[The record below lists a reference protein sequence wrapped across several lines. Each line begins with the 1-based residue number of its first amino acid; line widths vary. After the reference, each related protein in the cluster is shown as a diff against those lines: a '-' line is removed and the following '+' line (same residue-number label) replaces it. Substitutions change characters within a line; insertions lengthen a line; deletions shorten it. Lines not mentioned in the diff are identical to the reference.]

1 MIFENSFFEESKN
14 GGGTLAAL
22 TKRAIYASFLK
33 FLNERPLDKITVKDI
48 VDDCKI
54 NRKTFYY
61 YFSDIYAM
69 AEEMFREEFE
79 KRRSE
84 IKPDEGSWLE
94 AFKNACSYMYERR
107 TVALHVFRSLGFEK
121 TNETF
126 FSIAMEHIPL
136 FLKNQ
141 AQGLSVSEED
151 VRLISVW
158 AANSLSG
165 MLTRWL
171 GDGMKE
177 IPEKLLDR
185 FAAIMKGTLR
195 LALENAAALNLDTAK

>member
-1 MIFENSFFEESKN
+1 M
-14 GGGTLAAL
+14 AAL

-33 FLNERPLDKITVKDI
+33 LLNERPLDKITVKDI

-84 IKPDEGSWLE
+84 ITPDEGSWLE
-94 AFKNACSYMYERR
+94 AFKNTCSYMHERR
-107 TVALHVFRSLGFEK
+107 TVTLHVFKSLGFEK

-151 VRLISVW
+151 VQLISVW

-171 GDGMKE
+171 SDGMKE
-177 IPEKLLDR
+177 LPEKLLDR

-195 LALENAAALNLDTAK
+195 LALENAAALNFGTAK

>member
-1 MIFENSFFEESKN
+1 
-14 GGGTLAAL
+14 
-22 TKRAIYASFLK
+22 
-33 FLNERPLDKITVKDI
+33 
-48 VDDCKI
+48 
-54 NRKTFYY
+54 
-61 YFSDIYAM
+61 
-69 AEEMFREEFE
+69 
-79 KRRSE
+79 
-84 IKPDEGSWLE
+84 
-94 AFKNACSYMYERR
+94 MYERR
-107 TVALHVFRSLGFEK
+107 TVTLHVFRSLGFEK